1 MLATENSCTWL
12 RCCQYQR
19 KHSDWEFLINIFV
32 LVNTENSSWWC
43 WSWRWRWRWRWRWQW
58 HYLDICQSKSHRG
71 DCCHGD
77 LSKIKSPHNYQL
89 SEGKSRH
96 LVVKH
101 HQWNSFH
108 KLQWYDK
115 LKEPPSVEFLI
126 FQLCPP
132 LLPGFDPPLCLN
144 RASDE
149 LSPKQIKL

>member
-12 RCCQYQR
+12 KCCQYQR
-19 KHSDWEFLINIFV
+19 KHWDWEFLINIFM

-43 WSWRWRWRWRWRWQW
+43 WSWWWRWRWRWQW

-77 LSKIKSPHNYQL
+77 LSKIKSPHNFQL

-96 LVVKH
+96 LVEK
-101 HQWNSFH
+101 QICFH
-108 KLQWYDK
+108 KLQSLWYDK

-126 FQLCPP
+126 FQMSPP
-132 LLPGFDPPLCLN
+132 LLPGFDPALCLN